1 MSDDGS
7 KDSELKVEDRRTSAK
22 GGEEIGTQAGSEAE
36 PAAEPV
42 AEKRAEK
49 NNGDLGSPGTSGSRT
64 NPKVDFSTFVFSL
77 FSSALIQLGDMADPV
92 TGEKNPERNLDAV
105 SQTIDLLDLLR
116 EKTEGNLT
124 EDETSLIKESTS
136 QLKFKYF
143 DAVKGKG

>member
-7 KDSELKVEDRRTSAK
+7 KDSEFNVEDRRTSAK
-22 GGEEIGTQAGSEAE
+22 GGEEIGKQAGSEAE
-36 PAAEPV
+36 PV
-42 AEKRAEK
+42 AEKEAEK
-49 NNGDLGSPGTSGSRT
+49 NTEDPGSPGTSGSRT

-92 TGEKNPERNLDAV
+92 TGEMNPERNLDAV

>member
-7 KDSELKVEDRRTSAK
+7 KESDLKVEDRRTSATSGDASENNSAK
-22 GGEEIGTQAGSEAE
+22 PPDTEEAPREDNSEAG
-36 PAAEPV
+36 A
-42 AEKRAEK
+42 
-49 NNGDLGSPGTSGSRT
+49 PGTTGSR
-64 NPKVDFSTFVFSL
+64 NIPKVDFSTFVFSL

-92 TGEKNPERNLDAV
+92 TGEKTSERNLDAA

-124 EDETSLIKESTS
+124 EDETNLIKESTS

>member
-7 KDSELKVEDRRTSAK
+7 KENDLKVEDRRTSAASGDASENNSAK
-22 GGEEIGTQAGSEAE
+22 PSDTSDTSETGVPPREDGTEGPSA
-36 PAAEPV
+36 
-42 AEKRAEK
+42 
-49 NNGDLGSPGTSGSRT
+49 GSRT
-64 NPKVDFSTFVFSL
+64 LPKVDFSTFVFSL

-92 TGEKNPERNLDAV
+92 TGEKSSERNLDAA

-124 EDETSLIKESTS
+124 EDETNLIKESTS

>member
-22 GGEEIGTQAGSEAE
+22 GGDEIGKQAGSEAE
-36 PAAEPV
+36 PAAEKETDENSP
-42 AEKRAEK
+42 
-49 NNGDLGSPGTSGSRT
+49 DSGSPGTSGSRT

>member
-7 KDSELKVEDRRTSAK
+7 KENDLKVEDRRTSAGNGDASEK
-22 GGEEIGTQAGSEAE
+22 NSVKPPDAEEP
-36 PAAEPV
+36 PAAEPHM
-42 AEKRAEK
+42 
-49 NNGDLGSPGTSGSRT
+49 GDGTEAGDPGTAGSPT

-92 TGEKNPERNLDAV
+92 TGEKSSERNLDAA

-124 EDETSLIKESTS
+124 EDETNLIKESTS

-143 DAVKGKG
+143 DVVKGKG

>member
-1 MSDDGS
+1 MPEDESKESDF
-7 KDSELKVEDRRTSAK
+7 KVEDRRTSAEGGKESPKEPEK
-22 GGEEIGTQAGSEAE
+22 GAG
-36 PAAEPV
+36 
-42 AEKRAEK
+42 
-49 NNGDLGSPGTSGSRT
+49 GSGGPDTRGSRT
-64 NPKVDFSTFVFSL
+64 IPKVDFSTFVFSL

-92 TGEKNPERNLDAV
+92 TGEKAADRNLDAV